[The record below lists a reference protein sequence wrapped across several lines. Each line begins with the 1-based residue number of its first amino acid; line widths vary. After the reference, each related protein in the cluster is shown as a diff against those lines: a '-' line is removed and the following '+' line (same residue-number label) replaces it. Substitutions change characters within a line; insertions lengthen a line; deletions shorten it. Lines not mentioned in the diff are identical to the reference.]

1 MADLTLS
8 EAKAKFI
15 QAWGALGSNWGISR
29 TMAQIHALLLVSV
42 EPLSAEDIMQ
52 TLGISR
58 GNVNMTLRELIDWGL
73 VHRELK
79 PGERKEF
86 FVAEKN
92 IFEAAKLIARE
103 RRRREL
109 EPLLKVIDEMKHV
122 RPEESEDYQNFS
134 QVVRDLEKFAK
145 NVDHAIEKVVK
156 ADENWFFGFFAKLF
170 K

>member
-1 MADLTLS
+1 MQKLTLS
-8 EAKAKFI
+8 EAKARFI

-29 TMAQIHALLLVSV
+29 TMAQVHALLLVSV

-52 TLGISR
+52 TLGVSR

-73 VHRELK
+73 VKREHK

-92 IFEAAKLIARE
+92 IFEAAKMIARE
-103 RRRREL
+103 RRKREL
-109 EPLLKVIDEMKHV
+109 EPLLKALAELKHIS
-122 RPEESEDYQNFS
+122 PERSADYENFRT
-134 QVVRDLEKFAK
+134 VVRDVERIAK
-145 NVDHAIEKVVK
+145 NVDVALDKLTRS
-156 ADENWFFGFFAKLF
+156 DEHWFFDFFAKWF

>member
-1 MADLTLS
+1 MEKLTLS
-8 EAKAKFI
+8 EAKEKFI

-52 TLGISR
+52 TLGVSR

-73 VHRELK
+73 VKREHK

-92 IFEAAKLIARE
+92 IFEAAKMIARE
-103 RRRREL
+103 RRKREL
-109 EPLLKVIDEMKHV
+109 EPLLKVIAELKQV
-122 RPEESEDYQNFS
+122 SPERSDDYDNFRTI
-134 QVVRDLEKFAK
+134 VRDVERFAK
-145 NVDHAIEKVVK
+145 NIDAALEKGRQV
-156 ADENWFFGFFAKLF
+156 G
-170 K
+170 

>member
-1 MADLTLS
+1 MEKLTLS

-15 QAWGALGSNWGISR
+15 QAWGTLGSNWGISR
-29 TMAQIHALLLVSV
+29 TMAQIHALLLISV
-42 EPLSAEDIMQ
+42 EPLSADDIMQ

-73 VHRELK
+73 VQREHK

-92 IFEAAKLIARE
+92 IFEVTKMIARE
-103 RRRREL
+103 RRKREL
-109 EPLLKVIDEMKHV
+109 EPLLRAISELKHV
-122 RPEESEDYQNFS
+122 SPERSEDYQNFQS
-134 QVVRDLEKFAK
+134 VVKDVEYFARHIDA
-145 NVDHAIEKVVK
+145 VLEKVVK
-156 ADENWFFGFFAKLF
+156 ADERWFFGFLAKLF